1 MLTAL
6 HRDVSGP
13 FTPHDAANILRLDI
27 SRARRFLAYLADNGW
42 LTRIRRGMY
51 ITVPLDVVEP
61 SAWREDPWV
70 VASKVFSPFYI
81 GGWTACEYWGLTEQ
95 LFRDTIIVSS
105 RATRKRHVEIQGT
118 PFFVKVVGEDKIF
131 GTELVWRAQTR
142 VLVSDPTRTV
152 VDILDDPEI
161 GGGIRHI
168 ANILETYLSHERHN
182 DSLLL
187 EYAKKQG
194 NRTVFKRLGFLLEMI
209 KADNVELIEACRK
222 AMSSGISL
230 LDPTAPR
237 KGRFLRKWN
246 LRINVALYLEQA
258 AP

>member
-1 MLTAL
+1 
-6 HRDVSGP
+6 
-13 FTPHDAANILRLDI
+13 
-27 SRARRFLAYLADNGW
+27 
-42 LTRIRRGMY
+42 
-51 ITVPLDVVEP
+51 
-61 SAWREDPWV
+61 
-70 VASKVFSPFYI
+70 
-81 GGWTACEYWGLTEQ
+81 
-95 LFRDTIIVSS
+95 
-105 RATRKRHVEIQGT
+105 
-118 PFFVKVVGEDKIF
+118 
-131 GTELVWRAQTR
+131 
-142 VLVSDPTRTV
+142 V

>member
-1 MLTAL
+1 MDRTSASPRGISEKNRRMLTAL

-131 GTELVWRAQTR
+131 GT
-142 VLVSDPTRTV
+142 
-152 VDILDDPEI
+152 
-161 GGGIRHI
+161 
-168 ANILETYLSHERHN
+168 
-182 DSLLL
+182 
-187 EYAKKQG
+187 
-194 NRTVFKRLGFLLEMI
+194 
-209 KADNVELIEACRK
+209 
-222 AMSSGISL
+222 
-230 LDPTAPR
+230 
-237 KGRFLRKWN
+237 
-246 LRINVALYLEQA
+246 
-258 AP
+258 